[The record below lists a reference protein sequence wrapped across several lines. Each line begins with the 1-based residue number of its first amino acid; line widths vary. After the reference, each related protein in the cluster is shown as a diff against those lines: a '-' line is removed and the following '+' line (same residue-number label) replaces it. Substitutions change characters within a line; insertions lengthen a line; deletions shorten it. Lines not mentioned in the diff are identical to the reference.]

1 MSLSKPI
8 RDHSKSLTIDFDK
21 MITERMLELLILQSM
36 LQKGAGL
43 SKYKEIRMWDRYR
56 ELRAEFLKPYR
67 I

>member
-21 MITERMLELLILQSM
+21 MTTERMLELLILQSM
-36 LQKGAGL
+36 LQKEVGREYRE
-43 SKYKEIRMWDRYR
+43 SKMWDRYH
-56 ELRAEFLKPYR
+56 ELKAEFLKPYR